1 MFKYCFSTHKHINYK
16 HETNKMRRNN
26 GMNLTENLS
35 LKISHNL
42 TECKNRKQKLIII
55 VYDNAF
61 TLIKHI
67 YVKQITEY
75 NAKNYC

>member
-1 MFKYCFSTHKHINYK
+1 
-16 HETNKMRRNN
+16 
-26 GMNLTENLS
+26 MNLTENLS